1 MDETEYNIEG
11 EIERSI
17 VEVVPLG
24 RVDAVACEV
33 AAANIQAILG
43 LSSRRV
49 ADWPTPDYA
58 YLPARNQHD
67 AGPILKALARDLEPP
82 TLRLGITGLDLC
94 LPILTYVYGEARIGG
109 HTALVSLYRLSRDAL
124 GNRVPQALFFQRLA
138 KVAVHETAHALGM
151 EHCSAPLC
159 LMHFSQGLRQLDALN
174 LEFCSECLAGLTLE
188 RKRLF
193 RSEGLPPSG
202 Q

>member
-1 MDETEYNIEG
+1 MDGTEHNIEG
-11 EIERSI
+11 ETERST
-17 VEVVPLG
+17 VEVIPLG
-24 RVDAVACEV
+24 RVDEVACEV
-33 AAANIQAILG
+33 AAANIQSILG

-49 ADWPTPDYA
+49 ADWPTPEYA

-67 AGPILKALARDLEPP
+67 AGPILKALARDLRPP
-82 TLRLGITGLDLC
+82 TLRLGITLLDLC

-109 HTALVSLYRLSRDAL
+109 HTALISLHRISRDAL
-124 GNRVPQALFFQRLA
+124 GNRVPQGLFFLRLA

-151 EHCSAPLC
+151 EHCFAPRC
-159 LMHFSQGLRQLDALN
+159 LMHFSQGLRQLDTLN
-174 LEFCSECLAGLTLE
+174 LDFCSECLAGLTRE

-193 RSEGLPPSG
+193 RSEGPHPSG